1 MNVDDVTLI
10 NYIKKRYPKV
20 VFTPLRL
27 TTEAKPKNALGFVI
41 SDNKLVMGYITK
53 NGTLCKLMEP
63 VDLNN
68 LSHSQ
73 FIDLLSKIPLAVGF
87 DDHDKQNLLNVLHD
101 KEPVSS
107 KEQQKAVEQIQ
118 RAIQSDFDIKY
129 NMLIETNEAKN
140 QNEILL
146 IKKEYES
153 KMDEIKQQYNKDIEE
168 YKQKVKDLQDAQETC
183 KAKLLGEK
191 EQIIQAIQNFRQQ
204 ISDYIGQI
212 AKNNSKESEGTA
224 SAKLNEMYIQLLA
237 EKTSIEN
244 SMSMLTEQEKQHL
257 KTIQDNESQLS
268 EFTTKLNN
276 KDQEVSKLNETIK
289 EIQNELDIV
298 KKQFSEKELENVVL
312 AEFKKNCLEQ
322 ILNQK
327 EQIIDKIKEYNS
339 QWLEWAKNNNYNVEQ
354 QKDKLKNELDI
365 IYKNLKKVLA
375 SKDKYLEE
383 LGLTGKDKEG
393 VAILNKL
400 KSNISDIKLEVNNSL
415 NEQLTQLSLKNQ
427 ELESS
432 ISENTEELKKKDFVI
447 QDLRQQLEDVKRL
460 LEKNGAAIIPKEI
473 DYNSCNETLQKFIN
487 VNNMFYR
494 KKEVISILD
503 RIINNPNKITSFTNL
518 NDQMKSNIK
527 TRFEAVKQEINKHI
541 DFLDLTKYVN
551 SPNIQLFKSKTA
563 MKNIPPE
570 FCEELNNISSY
581 WDNNV
586 GIFRDQDHILTNIYE
601 DLSGA
606 IRVYIKIKPL
616 IGVEQKHNTVYVEKN
631 SKKVT
636 VDCTNVPDVNKKQT
650 FGEFYGIFDDTFTNK
665 DVYTGIQGSGDISQL
680 NIDID
685 SIKESSETISPGLY
699 STFKQV
705 EDGYSIVLF
714 GYGLSGS
721 GKCHGAD
728 TPIIMYDGTIKK
740 VQDIQVGDLLM
751 GDDSTARRV
760 FSLARGRDIMYEVTN
775 IKGESYTVN
784 SEHILSLKYTGR
796 KQLKDR
802 PDRHSFILHWFNKEK
817 IGFDSKTF
825 SYKNKNKEQVEQEVK
840 EFTETVKDD
849 LYVDIPIKR
858 YLSLSNH
865 FKDFLKGYKVPVEF
879 PHRDLEID
887 PYMIGF
893 WLGDGTASQPE
904 ITNQDSTIIKYFKE
918 NLQQYKCYLQYQS
931 NKGTNNMTYRIN
943 GEKSNGCK
951 GGNNYFLNI
960 LKKYNL
966 INNKHIPHIYKCNSR
981 EQRLKLL
988 AGILDADGSYDRKKR
1003 TFEFSQSLDHE
1014 QIMDDVIY
1022 LCHSLGFACYKNKKK
1037 TSWTYL
1043 GVKNYGE
1050 AWRISITGEGIEKIP
1065 TLCPRKQA
1073 EPRRQIKDVLV
1084 SGIKVKELPEDDYYG
1099 FEIDGNHH
1107 YLLGNFTVTHNTYSL
1122 IGDKGVPGLLHYG
1135 LANLRGVSKIRVKY
1149 LFEQY
1154 IDKFVPTISKI
1165 RGKIINLVN
1174 EVPQMRNY
1182 ANNEEREFAQF
1193 ISGQVNLNDIRVEN
1207 INTLTSLL
1215 ESYRK
1220 SHFRIKKT
1228 PNNPV
1233 SSRSHLYMVFEV
1245 QFDTGKVG
1253 YVTIVDTAGRESPLD
1268 IFNMFIDT
1276 SKKASLTTIL
1286 GPTGG
1291 PGVVTQYLNPQFQDY
1306 EASDIYE
1313 ILNEGFYINETINHL
1328 IYFFNKKN
1336 YKSTKIQKIVNI
1348 DKYNNEKYYVDP
1360 RAEET
1365 NIDPINNCLM
1375 VPILKFLD
1383 AISNRKQD
1391 DANYKPTKFCVLLC
1405 LRKDESYCEQI
1416 FSSMEFGEKIKS
1428 T

>member
-721 GKCHGAD
+721 GK
-728 TPIIMYDGTIKK
+728 
-740 VQDIQVGDLLM
+740 
-751 GDDSTARRV
+751 
-760 FSLARGRDIMYEVTN
+760 
-775 IKGESYTVN
+775 
-784 SEHILSLKYTGR
+784 
-796 KQLKDR
+796 
-802 PDRHSFILHWFNKEK
+802 
-817 IGFDSKTF
+817 
-825 SYKNKNKEQVEQEVK
+825 
-840 EFTETVKDD
+840 
-849 LYVDIPIKR
+849 
-858 YLSLSNH
+858 
-865 FKDFLKGYKVPVEF
+865 
-879 PHRDLEID
+879 
-887 PYMIGF
+887 
-893 WLGDGTASQPE
+893 
-904 ITNQDSTIIKYFKE
+904 
-918 NLQQYKCYLQYQS
+918 
-931 NKGTNNMTYRIN
+931 
-943 GEKSNGCK
+943 
-951 GGNNYFLNI
+951 
-960 LKKYNL
+960 
-966 INNKHIPHIYKCNSR
+966 
-981 EQRLKLL
+981 
-988 AGILDADGSYDRKKR
+988 
-1003 TFEFSQSLDHE
+1003 
-1014 QIMDDVIY
+1014 
-1022 LCHSLGFACYKNKKK
+1022 
-1037 TSWTYL
+1037 
-1043 GVKNYGE
+1043 
-1050 AWRISITGEGIEKIP
+1050 
-1065 TLCPRKQA
+1065 
-1073 EPRRQIKDVLV
+1073 
-1084 SGIKVKELPEDDYYG
+1084 
-1099 FEIDGNHH
+1099 
-1107 YLLGNFTVTHNTYSL
+1107 TYSL

>member
-27 TTEAKPKNALGFVI
+27 TTDSKPKNALGFVI

-63 VDLNN
+63 VDLSE

-87 DDHDKQNLLNVLHD
+87 DEHDKQNLLNVLQD

-107 KEQQKAVEQIQ
+107 KEHQKAVEQIQ
-118 RAIQSDFDIKY
+118 RAMQSDFDIKY
-129 NMLIETNEAKN
+129 NMLIETNEEKN

-153 KMDEIKQQYNKDIEE
+153 KMDEIKEQYNKDIEE
-168 YKQKVKDLQDAQETC
+168 YKQKVKELQDAQETC

-191 EQIIQAIQNFRQQ
+191 DQIIQAIQNFRQQ

-212 AKNNSKESEGTA
+212 AKNNGKDSGATV
-224 SAKLNEMYIQLLA
+224 KLNEMYTQLLA

-244 SMSMLTEQEKQHL
+244 SMSILTEQEKQHL

-276 KDQEVSKLNETIK
+276 KEQEVSKLNDTIK

-298 KKQFSEKELENVVL
+298 KKQFSEKELESVVL

-322 ILNQK
+322 ILNEK

-375 SKDKYLEE
+375 SKDKYLED
-383 LGLTGKDKEG
+383 LGVTGKDKDI
-393 VAILNKL
+393 VLNKL

-427 ELESS
+427 ELENN
-432 ISENTEELKKKDFVI
+432 ISESTEELKKRDSVI
-447 QDLRQQLEDVKRL
+447 QDLRQQLEEVKKL
-460 LEKNGAAIIPKEI
+460 LEKNGAANIPKEI
-473 DYNSCNETLQKFIN
+473 DYNSCNETLQKF
-487 VNNMFYR
+487 YR
-494 KKEVISILD
+494 KKEVMSILD
-503 RIINNPNKITSFTNL
+503 GIINNPNKITSFTNL
-518 NDQMKSNIK
+518 NDQMKNNIK
-527 TRFEAVKQEINKHI
+527 TRFETVKQEINKHI

-551 SPNIQLFKSKTA
+551 SPNIQLFKSKATI
-563 MKNIPPE
+563 KNIPPE

-586 GIFRDQDHILTNIYE
+586 GIFREQDRILTNIYE

-606 IRVYIKIKPL
+606 VRVYIKIKPL
-616 IGVEQKHNTVYVEKN
+616 IGKEQQNKTVYIEN
-631 SKKVT
+631 HTKKVT
-636 VDCTNVPDVNKKQT
+636 VDCTNVPDVNKKET
-650 FGEFYGIFDDTFTNK
+650 FGEFYGIFNDTYTNK
-665 DVYTGIQGSGDISQL
+665 DVYTGIQGSGDITQL
-680 NIDID
+680 NIDVD
-685 SIKESSETISPGLY
+685 SIEESNDTISPGLY

-775 IKGESYTVN
+775 VKGESYTVN

-825 SYKNKNKEQVEQEVK
+825 SYKNRNKEDVEK
-840 EFTETVKDD
+840 EAKEYTEKIKDD

-918 NLQQYKCYLQYQS
+918 NLQKYKCYLQYQS

-943 GEKSNGCK
+943 GEKSNACK

-1084 SGIKVKELPEDDYYG
+1084 SGIKIKELPEDDYYG

-1122 IGDKGVPGLLHYG
+1122 IGDKGIPGLLHYG
-1135 LANLRGVSKIRVKY
+1135 LANLKGVSKIRVKY

-1154 IDKFVPTISKI
+1154 IDKFVPTINKI
-1165 RGKIINLVN
+1165 KGRIINLVN

-1193 ISGQVNLNDIRVEN
+1193 INGQVNLNDIRVEN
-1207 INTLTSLL
+1207 INTLTGLL
-1215 ESYRK
+1215 EKYRIEH
-1220 SHFRIKKT
+1220 SRIKKT

-1245 QFDTGKVG
+1245 QFEGKDGLPGKVG
-1253 YVTIVDTAGRESPLD
+1253 YVTIVDTAGRESPVD
-1268 IFNMFIDT
+1268 IYNMFIDT
-1276 SKKASLTTIL
+1276 TKRISLTTIL

-1291 PGVVTQYLNPQFQDY
+1291 AGVVKQFMKEQYTDY
-1306 EASDIYE
+1306 DATAVFDI
-1313 ILNEGFYINETINHL
+1313 LKEGFYINETINHL

-1336 YKSTKIQKIVNI
+1336 YRTTKIQKQISLE
-1348 DKYNNEKYYVDP
+1348 KYSNDKYYVDP
-1360 RAEET
+1360 RSEEDS
-1365 NIDPINNCLM
+1365 IDGINNCLM
-1375 VPILKFLD
+1375 IPILKFLD

-1391 DANYKPTKFCVLLC
+1391 SDDFKPTKFAVMLCVRTDLA
-1405 LRKDESYCEQI
+1405 YCRQI
-1416 FSSMEFGEKIKS
+1416 FSSMEFGEKIRS

>member
-107 KEQQKAVEQIQ
+107 KEQQKAVGQIQ

-432 ISENTEELKKKDFVI
+432 ISENTEELKKKDSVI

-586 GIFRDQDHILTNIYE
+586 GIFREQDHILTNIYE

-721 GKCHGAD
+721 GK
-728 TPIIMYDGTIKK
+728 
-740 VQDIQVGDLLM
+740 
-751 GDDSTARRV
+751 
-760 FSLARGRDIMYEVTN
+760 
-775 IKGESYTVN
+775 
-784 SEHILSLKYTGR
+784 
-796 KQLKDR
+796 
-802 PDRHSFILHWFNKEK
+802 
-817 IGFDSKTF
+817 
-825 SYKNKNKEQVEQEVK
+825 
-840 EFTETVKDD
+840 
-849 LYVDIPIKR
+849 
-858 YLSLSNH
+858 
-865 FKDFLKGYKVPVEF
+865 
-879 PHRDLEID
+879 
-887 PYMIGF
+887 
-893 WLGDGTASQPE
+893 
-904 ITNQDSTIIKYFKE
+904 
-918 NLQQYKCYLQYQS
+918 
-931 NKGTNNMTYRIN
+931 
-943 GEKSNGCK
+943 
-951 GGNNYFLNI
+951 
-960 LKKYNL
+960 
-966 INNKHIPHIYKCNSR
+966 
-981 EQRLKLL
+981 
-988 AGILDADGSYDRKKR
+988 
-1003 TFEFSQSLDHE
+1003 
-1014 QIMDDVIY
+1014 
-1022 LCHSLGFACYKNKKK
+1022 
-1037 TSWTYL
+1037 
-1043 GVKNYGE
+1043 
-1050 AWRISITGEGIEKIP
+1050 
-1065 TLCPRKQA
+1065 
-1073 EPRRQIKDVLV
+1073 
-1084 SGIKVKELPEDDYYG
+1084 
-1099 FEIDGNHH
+1099 
-1107 YLLGNFTVTHNTYSL
+1107 TYSL

-1182 ANNEEREFAQF
+1182 ANNEEKEFAQF

>member
-107 KEQQKAVEQIQ
+107 KEQQKAVGQIQ

-503 RIINNPNKITSFTNL
+503 KIINNPNKITSFTNL

-721 GKCHGAD
+721 GK
-728 TPIIMYDGTIKK
+728 
-740 VQDIQVGDLLM
+740 
-751 GDDSTARRV
+751 
-760 FSLARGRDIMYEVTN
+760 
-775 IKGESYTVN
+775 
-784 SEHILSLKYTGR
+784 
-796 KQLKDR
+796 
-802 PDRHSFILHWFNKEK
+802 
-817 IGFDSKTF
+817 
-825 SYKNKNKEQVEQEVK
+825 
-840 EFTETVKDD
+840 
-849 LYVDIPIKR
+849 
-858 YLSLSNH
+858 
-865 FKDFLKGYKVPVEF
+865 
-879 PHRDLEID
+879 
-887 PYMIGF
+887 
-893 WLGDGTASQPE
+893 
-904 ITNQDSTIIKYFKE
+904 
-918 NLQQYKCYLQYQS
+918 
-931 NKGTNNMTYRIN
+931 
-943 GEKSNGCK
+943 
-951 GGNNYFLNI
+951 
-960 LKKYNL
+960 
-966 INNKHIPHIYKCNSR
+966 
-981 EQRLKLL
+981 
-988 AGILDADGSYDRKKR
+988 
-1003 TFEFSQSLDHE
+1003 
-1014 QIMDDVIY
+1014 
-1022 LCHSLGFACYKNKKK
+1022 
-1037 TSWTYL
+1037 
-1043 GVKNYGE
+1043 
-1050 AWRISITGEGIEKIP
+1050 
-1065 TLCPRKQA
+1065 
-1073 EPRRQIKDVLV
+1073 
-1084 SGIKVKELPEDDYYG
+1084 
-1099 FEIDGNHH
+1099 
-1107 YLLGNFTVTHNTYSL
+1107 TYSL

-1182 ANNEEREFAQF
+1182 ANNEEKEFAQF

-1348 DKYNNEKYYVDP
+1348 DKYDNEKYYVDP
-1360 RAEET
+1360 RSEET
-1365 NIDPINNCLM
+1365 NIDPINNCLT

-1383 AISNRKQD
+1383 AISNRKQHD
-1391 DANYKPTKFCVLLC
+1391 SDYKPTKFCVLLC

>member
-27 TTEAKPKNALGFVI
+27 TTDSKPKNALGFVI

-63 VDLNN
+63 VDLSE

-87 DDHDKQNLLNVLHD
+87 DEHDKQNLLNVLQD
-101 KEPVSS
+101 KEAVSS
-107 KEQQKAVEQIQ
+107 KEHQKAVEQIQ

-153 KMDEIKQQYNKDIEE
+153 KMDEIKEQYNKDIEE
-168 YKQKVKDLQDAQETC
+168 YKQKVKELQDAQETC

-212 AKNNSKESEGTA
+212 AKNNGKDSEATV
-224 SAKLNEMYIQLLA
+224 KLNQMYTQLLA
-237 EKTSIEN
+237 EKTSIES
-244 SMSMLTEQEKQHL
+244 SMSILTEQEKQHL

-268 EFTTKLNN
+268 EFTTKLND
-276 KDQEVSKLNETIK
+276 KEQEVSKLNDTIK

-298 KKQFSEKELENVVL
+298 KKQFSEKELETVVL

-322 ILNQK
+322 ILNEK
-327 EQIIDKIKEYNS
+327 EQIIEKIKEYNS

-365 IYKNLKKVLA
+365 IYKNLKKVLE
-375 SKDKYLEE
+375 SKDKYLED
-383 LGLTGKDKEG
+383 LGLTGKDKDI
-393 VAILNKL
+393 VLNKL

-427 ELESS
+427 ELENS
-432 ISENTEELKKKDFVI
+432 ISESTEELKKRDSVV
-447 QDLRQQLEDVKRL
+447 QDLRQQLEDVKKL
-460 LEKNGAAIIPKEI
+460 LEKNGAANIPKEI

-503 RIINNPNKITSFTNL
+503 GIINNPNKITSFTNL

-527 TRFEAVKQEINKHI
+527 TRFENVKQEINKHI

-551 SPNIQLFKSKTA
+551 SPNIQLFKSKTS
-563 MKNIPPE
+563 MKNIPAE

-586 GIFRDQDHILTNIYE
+586 GIFREQDRILTNIYE

-606 IRVYIKIKPL
+606 VRVYIKIKPL
-616 IGVEQKHNTVYVEKN
+616 IGIEQKHKTVYIEN
-631 SKKVT
+631 HTKKVT
-636 VDCTNVPDVNKKQT
+636 VDCTNVPDVNKKET
-650 FGEFYGIFDDTFTNK
+650 FGEFYGIFNDTYTNK
-665 DVYTGIQGSGDISQL
+665 DVYTGIEGSGDISEL
-680 NIDID
+680 KIDTDTIE
-685 SIKESSETISPGLY
+685 ESNETISPGLY

-721 GKCHGAD
+721 GK
-728 TPIIMYDGTIKK
+728 
-740 VQDIQVGDLLM
+740 
-751 GDDSTARRV
+751 
-760 FSLARGRDIMYEVTN
+760 
-775 IKGESYTVN
+775 
-784 SEHILSLKYTGR
+784 
-796 KQLKDR
+796 
-802 PDRHSFILHWFNKEK
+802 
-817 IGFDSKTF
+817 
-825 SYKNKNKEQVEQEVK
+825 
-840 EFTETVKDD
+840 
-849 LYVDIPIKR
+849 
-858 YLSLSNH
+858 
-865 FKDFLKGYKVPVEF
+865 
-879 PHRDLEID
+879 
-887 PYMIGF
+887 
-893 WLGDGTASQPE
+893 
-904 ITNQDSTIIKYFKE
+904 
-918 NLQQYKCYLQYQS
+918 
-931 NKGTNNMTYRIN
+931 
-943 GEKSNGCK
+943 
-951 GGNNYFLNI
+951 
-960 LKKYNL
+960 
-966 INNKHIPHIYKCNSR
+966 
-981 EQRLKLL
+981 
-988 AGILDADGSYDRKKR
+988 
-1003 TFEFSQSLDHE
+1003 
-1014 QIMDDVIY
+1014 
-1022 LCHSLGFACYKNKKK
+1022 
-1037 TSWTYL
+1037 
-1043 GVKNYGE
+1043 
-1050 AWRISITGEGIEKIP
+1050 
-1065 TLCPRKQA
+1065 
-1073 EPRRQIKDVLV
+1073 
-1084 SGIKVKELPEDDYYG
+1084 
-1099 FEIDGNHH
+1099 
-1107 YLLGNFTVTHNTYSL
+1107 TYSL

-1135 LANLRGVSKIRVKY
+1135 LANLTGVSKIRVKY

-1165 RGKIINLVN
+1165 RGRIINLVN

-1182 ANNEEREFAQF
+1182 ANNEEKEFAQF
-1193 ISGQVNLNDIRVEN
+1193 INGQVNLNDIRVEN
-1207 INTLTSLL
+1207 INTLTGLL
-1215 ESYRK
+1215 EKYRIEH
-1220 SHFRIKKT
+1220 SRIKKT

-1245 QFDTGKVG
+1245 QFEGKDGLPGKVG

-1268 IFNMFIDT
+1268 IYNMFIDT
-1276 SKKASLTTIL
+1276 TKRISLTTIL

-1291 PGVVTQYLNPQFQDY
+1291 AGLVKQFMKEQYTDY
-1306 EASDIYE
+1306 DATNVFDI
-1313 ILNEGFYINETINHL
+1313 LKEGFYINETINHL

-1336 YKSTKIQKIVNI
+1336 YRTTKIQKQISLE
-1348 DKYNNEKYYVDP
+1348 KYSNDKYYVDP
-1360 RAEET
+1360 RSEEDS
-1365 NIDPINNCLM
+1365 IDGINNCLM
-1375 VPILKFLD
+1375 IPILKFLD

-1391 DANYKPTKFCVLLC
+1391 SDDFKPTKFCVLLC
-1405 LRKDESYCEQI
+1405 VRKDEKYCNQI
-1416 FSSMEFGEKIKS
+1416 FSSLEFGQKIRS

>member
-107 KEQQKAVEQIQ
+107 KEQQKAVGQIQ

-432 ISENTEELKKKDFVI
+432 ISENTEELKKKDSVI

-586 GIFRDQDHILTNIYE
+586 GIFREQDHILTNIYE

-665 DVYTGIQGSGDISQL
+665 DVYTGIQGSGDISRL

-721 GKCHGAD
+721 GK
-728 TPIIMYDGTIKK
+728 
-740 VQDIQVGDLLM
+740 
-751 GDDSTARRV
+751 
-760 FSLARGRDIMYEVTN
+760 
-775 IKGESYTVN
+775 
-784 SEHILSLKYTGR
+784 
-796 KQLKDR
+796 
-802 PDRHSFILHWFNKEK
+802 
-817 IGFDSKTF
+817 
-825 SYKNKNKEQVEQEVK
+825 
-840 EFTETVKDD
+840 
-849 LYVDIPIKR
+849 
-858 YLSLSNH
+858 
-865 FKDFLKGYKVPVEF
+865 
-879 PHRDLEID
+879 
-887 PYMIGF
+887 
-893 WLGDGTASQPE
+893 
-904 ITNQDSTIIKYFKE
+904 
-918 NLQQYKCYLQYQS
+918 
-931 NKGTNNMTYRIN
+931 
-943 GEKSNGCK
+943 
-951 GGNNYFLNI
+951 
-960 LKKYNL
+960 
-966 INNKHIPHIYKCNSR
+966 
-981 EQRLKLL
+981 
-988 AGILDADGSYDRKKR
+988 
-1003 TFEFSQSLDHE
+1003 
-1014 QIMDDVIY
+1014 
-1022 LCHSLGFACYKNKKK
+1022 
-1037 TSWTYL
+1037 
-1043 GVKNYGE
+1043 
-1050 AWRISITGEGIEKIP
+1050 
-1065 TLCPRKQA
+1065 
-1073 EPRRQIKDVLV
+1073 
-1084 SGIKVKELPEDDYYG
+1084 
-1099 FEIDGNHH
+1099 
-1107 YLLGNFTVTHNTYSL
+1107 TYSL

-1182 ANNEEREFAQF
+1182 ANNEEKEFAQF